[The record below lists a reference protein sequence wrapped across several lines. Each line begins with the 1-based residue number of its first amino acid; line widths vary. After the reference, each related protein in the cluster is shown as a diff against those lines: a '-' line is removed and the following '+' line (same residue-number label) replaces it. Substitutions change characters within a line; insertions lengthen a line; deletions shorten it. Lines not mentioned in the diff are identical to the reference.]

1 MASFPTPEGFE
12 IPEGTKEGD
21 TFEAMATLRLDA
33 GGRLTLVNLE
43 GHECGCGM
51 GEEGEEEDEEEEPEG
66 EPRKGKSF
74 VNQVE
79 IKFGAAG
86 LD

>member
-1 MASFPTPEGFE
+1 MASFPVPEGFE

-21 TFEAMATLRLDA
+21 TFEAMVELRLDA
-33 GGRLTLVNLE
+33 GGRLSLVSLE
-43 GHECGCGM
+43 GCECEEEM
-51 GEEGEEEDEEEEPEG
+51 EEEGEDEGPEG
-66 EPRKGKSF
+66 GKSKGKSF

-79 IKFGAAG
+79 IKLGSAG

>member
-1 MASFPTPEGFE
+1 MTSFPTPEGFE

-21 TFEAMATLRLDA
+21 TFEAMAELRLDA
-33 GGRLTLVNLE
+33 GNRLTLISLE
-43 GHECGCGM
+43 GCECEM
-51 GEEGEEEDEEEEPEG
+51 GEEGEEGEDAGPEG
-66 EPRKGKSF
+66 EKGKGKSF

-79 IKFGAAG
+79 IKIGSAG

>member
-1 MASFPTPEGFE
+1 MASFPTPEDFE

-33 GGRLTLVNLE
+33 GGRLTLVSLE
-43 GHECGCGM
+43 GCECEGDM
-51 GEEGEEEDEEEEPEG
+51 GEGEDDGEDSESEDEATS
-66 EPRKGKSF
+66 GKSF
-74 VNQVE
+74 VNQIE
-79 IKFGAAG
+79 LKFGSAG

>member
-12 IPEGTKEGD
+12 IPEGMKEGD
-21 TFEAMATLRLDA
+21 TFEAMAELRLEA
-33 GGRLTLVNLE
+33 GGRLSLVSLE
-43 GHECGCGM
+43 GCECEDEM
-51 GEEGEEEDEEEEPEG
+51 DGEEDYGEDAGPEG
-66 EPRKGKSF
+66 GKGKGKSF

-79 IKFGAAG
+79 IKLGSAG

>member
-21 TFEAMATLRLDA
+21 TFDAMATLRLDA
-33 GGRLTLVNLE
+33 GGRLTLVSLE
-43 GHECGCGM
+43 GHECGSG
-51 GEEGEEEDEEEEPEG
+51 EGEESDDEEEGPEG
-66 EPRKGKSF
+66 GPHKGKSF

-79 IKFGAAG
+79 IKFGSAG